1 MTIILMIIIF
11 LIAIASPLKVQVVL
25 FVLNLII
32 PDPIPFVDEIL
43 QFAFILRKIFKD

>member
-1 MTIILMIIIF
+1 MTILLMMIIF
-11 LIAIASPLKVQVVL
+11 LITIASPLKVQVVL